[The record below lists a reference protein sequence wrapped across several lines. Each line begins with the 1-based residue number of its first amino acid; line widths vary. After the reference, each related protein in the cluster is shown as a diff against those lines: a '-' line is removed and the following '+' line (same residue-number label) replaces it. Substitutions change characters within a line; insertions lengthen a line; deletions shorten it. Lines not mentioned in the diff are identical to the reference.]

1 MRPDVPRS
9 NIPGLVT
16 QSGLAPPKLRASSKL
31 SLFALLSSF
40 LHHRQQTKHY
50 LTAASIFNDEP
61 VFALRVEET
70 RPMAGRPI
78 WKTHSEYPDR
88 LGISRG
94 HIHTQ
99 IIATYCRMVLGGIEP
114 RLHFLSC
121 DISTISARRGRQHF
135 AVLHVLRSF
144 QPAGCNGLH
153 VRRIHVAR
161 NSHVTTRGVACQ

>member
-99 IIATYCRMVLGGIEP
+99 ISTLLYSSLRHTAAWFWVALSPDCTSSHAT
-114 RLHFLSC
+114 
-121 DISTISARRGRQHF
+121 SARSVPVEGDSISQYFMSFDPSHLQDAMDCMSGGFMLRGI
-135 AVLHVLRSF
+135 VM
-144 QPAGCNGLH
+144 
-153 VRRIHVAR
+153 
-161 NSHVTTRGVACQ
+161 